1 MSVLPF
7 EISRRMNK
15 MSRMKAGMNS
25 KPFGTRRWLF
35 AAGPSIP
42 VLSVMALLPQAD
54 AEVDF
59 AHQVAP
65 LLKEHCAK
73 CHMDT
78 AQKGGFS
85 MNTRESLVAGSENG
99 AVVEPGN
106 ADHSL
111 LIESILSDDK
121 TERMPPKGPRVPP
134 AQVEVLRKWIDGG
147 MQWEPGFTFGT
158 PTYEPPLKPRRPEL
172 PPVVDG
178 RDHPVDRL
186 IDRHF
191 AENKITRPEPLG
203 DAAFIRRLTLDLT
216 GLLPD
221 PAAVDAFVAD
231 RSPNKRDRLIELTLA
246 RDTDYA
252 EHWLA
257 FWNDLL
263 RNDYQGT
270 GYIDG
275 GRRQVTKWLYQSLV
289 ANKPYDQFAREL
301 LAPPN
306 DESRGFIDGIQWRG
320 RVNASQVREIQFSQS
335 ISQTFLG
342 LNMKCASCHDSFVD
356 RWKLDEAYGLAAIYA
371 EQPLEIARCD
381 IPTGRMAKP
390 GWIFPELG
398 EVDAAAPRPERL
410 KQLAALMTH
419 PDNGR
424 FTRTLVNR
432 LWQRMMG
439 RGIVHPVDAM
449 DTEPWNED
457 LLDYLAVRFAD
468 DGYDLKKALAFIA
481 SSQVYQ
487 SESVVIKEGEDL
499 ALFRGPLAK
508 RMSAEQFVDAVW
520 SLTGTAPAKTAPGVP
535 RAAAAGDR
543 ELEARWIWSDAAASS
558 AAPAGHTVVLGTEFV
573 LPAVP
578 TSARAAFIADNSGS
592 IFVNGN
598 AVVQE
603 PPGAEAPL
611 PRNIEL
617 KHLRP
622 GKNSL
627 IVVARNGGDGPNPAG
642 FLFQANL
649 ILPGAEPMIIASGP
663 TWKWTATQPDAK
675 GRFAS
680 PPADWQAAALVAN
693 QNTWDS
699 FTSGFAT
706 GLGGAGGPM
715 VRASLVPSDLL
726 MRALGRPNREQIVSM
741 RPDNITTLEA
751 IDLANGEL
759 LANLLRKGTALW
771 HSAETPPARLVDE
784 VFMRALG
791 RRPTAG
797 EKTGLLAEL
806 GPQPTPQA
814 VEDLLWMVL
823 LLPEFQF
830 VR

>member
-1 MSVLPF
+1 
-7 EISRRMNK
+7 
-15 MSRMKAGMNS
+15 MK
-25 KPFGTRRWLF
+25 KLI
-35 AAGPSIP
+35 PSILCIP
-42 VLSVMALLPQAD
+42 VLFPLAH

-59 AHQVAP
+59 AHQVVP
-65 LLKEHCAK
+65 VLKEHCAK

-78 AQKGGFS
+78 AKKGGFS

-99 AVVEPGN
+99 AVVELGKS
-106 ADHSL
+106 HESL

-121 TERMPPKGPRVPP
+121 TERMPPKGPRVP
-134 AQVEVLRKWIDGG
+134 AEQVEVLKKWIDEG
-147 MQWEPGFTFGT
+147 MKWEPGFSFGKLS
-158 PTYEPPLKPRRPEL
+158 YEPPLKPRRPEL

-178 RDHPVDRL
+178 REHPVDRIL
-186 IDRHF
+186 DRHF
-191 AENKITRPEPLG
+191 AENEITRPQPIS

-216 GLLPD
+216 GLVPD

-231 RSPNKRDRLIELTLA
+231 PSPGKRAKLIELTLA
-246 RDTDYA
+246 NNTDYA
-252 EHWLA
+252 EHWLS

-371 EQPLEIARCD
+371 EKPLEIARCD
-381 IPTGRMAKP
+381 VPTGRMAKP

-398 EVDAAAPRPERL
+398 EVDPAAPKPERL

-424 FTRTLVNR
+424 FTRTIVNR
-432 LWQRMMG
+432 LWQRLMG

-449 DTEPWNED
+449 DTEPWNAD
-457 LLDYLAVRFAD
+457 LLDYLAVRFVD

-481 SSQVYQ
+481 SSQAYQ
-487 SESVVIKEGEDL
+487 SQPVVIKEGEDL

-520 SLTGTAPAKTAPGVP
+520 SLTGTAPAKTAAGIP
-535 RAAAAGDR
+535 RALPNKGGG
-543 ELEARWIWSDAAASS
+543 LEARWIWSDATASS
-558 AAPAGHTVVLGTEFV
+558 SAPGGHTITLGTEVV

-578 TSARAAFIADNSGS
+578 TSARAVFIADNSAS
-592 IFVNGN
+592 IFVNGKP
-598 AVVQE
+598 VVQE

-611 PRNIEL
+611 PRSIEL
-617 KHLRP
+617 KHLRS
-622 GKNSL
+622 GKNSI
-627 IVVARNGGDGPNPAG
+627 IVVARNGDATPNPAG
-642 FLFQANL
+642 FIFQANL
-649 ILPGAEPMIIASGP
+649 VLPGAGPVAVASGP
-663 TWKWTATQPDAK
+663 SWKWTATLPDAN

-693 QNTWDS
+693 PNVWDS
-699 FTSGFAT
+699 FTSGLAD
-706 GLGGAGGPM
+706 GLNGGGGTGPM
-715 VRASLVPSDLL
+715 VRSALVSSDLL

-759 LANLLRKGTALW
+759 LAGLLRKGAAAW
-771 HSAETPPARLVDE
+771 HASKAPTPELVDT

-791 RRPTAG
+791 RRPTPAEKAG
-797 EKTGLLAEL
+797 LVAEL
-806 GPQPTPQA
+806 GANPSAQTI
-814 VEDLLWMVL
+814 EDLLWMVL

>member
-1 MSVLPF
+1 MKKLILP
-7 EISRRMNK
+7 
-15 MSRMKAGMNS
+15 
-25 KPFGTRRWLF
+25 
-35 AAGPSIP
+35 
-42 VLSVMALLPQAD
+42 ALLPFSQAV

-65 LLKEHCAK
+65 VLKEHCAK

-78 AQKGGFS
+78 AKKGGFS
-85 MNTRESLVAGSENG
+85 MNTRESLLEGSENG
-99 AVVEPGN
+99 PVVEPGN
-106 ADHSL
+106 ADDSL
-111 LIESILSDDK
+111 LIESVLSDDK
-121 TERMPPKGPRVPP
+121 TERMPPKGPRVP
-134 AQVEVLRKWIDGG
+134 ADQVEVLKKWIDEG
-147 MQWEPGFTFGT
+147 MKWEPGFTFGKLA
-158 PTYEPPLKPRRPEL
+158 YEPPLKPRRPEL

-178 RDHPVDRL
+178 RDHPVDRIL
-186 IDRHF
+186 DRHF

-203 DAAFIRRLTLDLT
+203 DAAFIRRLTLDFT
-216 GLLPD
+216 GLLPE
-221 PAAVDAFVAD
+221 PEAVDAFVAD
-231 RSPNKRDRLIELTLA
+231 KSPDKRAKLIEATLA

-252 EHWLA
+252 EHWLS

-275 GRRQVTKWLYQSLV
+275 GRRQITKWLYQSLV
-289 ANKPYDQFAREL
+289 SNKPYDQFAREL

-371 EQPLEIARCD
+371 EKPLEIARCD
-381 IPTGRMAKP
+381 VPTGRMAKP

-398 EVDAAAPRPERL
+398 EVDANAPRPERL
-410 KQLAALMTH
+410 KQLAGLMTH
-419 PDNGR
+419 PENGR

-432 LWQRMMG
+432 LWHRLMG

-449 DTEPWNED
+449 DTEPWNAD

-481 SSQVYQ
+481 SSQAYQ
-487 SESVVIKEGEDL
+487 SQSVVTKESDDP

-535 RAAAAGDR
+535 RVIPNPGGQ
-543 ELEARWIWSDAAASS
+543 LEARWIWSEANASAS
-558 AAPAGHTVVLGTEFV
+558 APAGNTIALGTEVV
-573 LPAVP
+573 LPAAP
-578 TSARAAFIADNSGS
+578 SSARAVFIADNSAS
-592 IFVNGN
+592 IFVNGKP
-598 AVVQE
+598 VVQE
-603 PPGAEAPL
+603 PPGSEAPN
-611 PRNIEL
+611 PRSIEL

-622 GKNSL
+622 GKNSI
-627 IVVARNGGDGPNPAG
+627 IVVARNGGDSPNPAG
-642 FLFQANL
+642 FIFQAKL
-649 ILPGAEPMIIASGP
+649 VLPGADPVVVASGP
-663 TWKWTATQPDAK
+663 SWKWTATLPDAN

-680 PPADWQAAALVAN
+680 APGDWQDAALVAN

-699 FTSGFAT
+699 FASSLADGLNT
-706 GLGGAGGPM
+706 GGGPM
-715 VRASLVPSDLL
+715 VRAALVPSDLL

-759 LANLLRKGTALW
+759 LAGLLRKGAATW
-771 HSAETPPARLVDE
+771 HATKAPAGELVDTL
-784 VFMRALG
+784 FMRALG
-791 RRPTAG
+791 RRPTAA
-797 EKTGLLAEL
+797 EQSALVAEL
-806 GPQPTPQA
+806 GANPSAQA

>member
-1 MSVLPF
+1 
-7 EISRRMNK
+7 
-15 MSRMKAGMNS
+15 MK
-25 KPFGTRRWLF
+25 KLI
-35 AAGPSIP
+35 PSILCIP
-42 VLSVMALLPQAD
+42 VLFPLAH

-59 AHQVAP
+59 AHQVVP
-65 LLKEHCAK
+65 VLKEHCAK

-78 AQKGGFS
+78 AKKGGFS

-99 AVVEPGN
+99 AVVELGKS
-106 ADHSL
+106 HESL

-121 TERMPPKGPRVPP
+121 TERMPPKGPRVP
-134 AQVEVLRKWIDGG
+134 AEQVEVLKKWIDEG
-147 MQWEPGFTFGT
+147 MKWEPGFSFGKLS
-158 PTYEPPLKPRRPEL
+158 YEPPLKPRRPEL

-178 RDHPVDRL
+178 REHPVDRIL
-186 IDRHF
+186 DRHF
-191 AENKITRPEPLG
+191 AENEITRPQPIS

-216 GLLPD
+216 GLVPD

-231 RSPNKRDRLIELTLA
+231 PSPGKRAKLIELTLA
-246 RDTDYA
+246 NNTDYA
-252 EHWLA
+252 EHWLS

-371 EQPLEIARCD
+371 EKPLEIARCD
-381 IPTGRMAKP
+381 VPTGRMAKP

-398 EVDAAAPRPERL
+398 EVDPAAPKPERL

-424 FTRTLVNR
+424 FTRTIVNR
-432 LWQRMMG
+432 LWQRLMG

-449 DTEPWNED
+449 DTEPWNAD
-457 LLDYLAVRFAD
+457 LLDYLAVRFVD

-481 SSQVYQ
+481 SSQAYQ
-487 SESVVIKEGEDL
+487 SQPVVIKEGEDL

-520 SLTGTAPAKTAPGVP
+520 SLTGTAPAKTAAGIP
-535 RAAAAGDR
+535 RALPNKGGG
-543 ELEARWIWSDAAASS
+543 LEARWIWSDATASS
-558 AAPAGHTVVLGTEFV
+558 SAPGGHTITLGTEVV

-578 TSARAAFIADNSGS
+578 TSARAVFIADNSAS
-592 IFVNGN
+592 IFVNGKP
-598 AVVQE
+598 VVQE

-611 PRNIEL
+611 PRSIEL

-622 GKNSL
+622 GKNSI
-627 IVVARNGGDGPNPAG
+627 IVVARNGDATPNPAG
-642 FLFQANL
+642 FIFQANL
-649 ILPGAEPMIIASGP
+649 VLPGAGPVAVASGP
-663 TWKWTATQPDAK
+663 SWKWTATLPDAN

-693 QNTWDS
+693 PNVWDS
-699 FTSGFAT
+699 FTSGLAD
-706 GLGGAGGPM
+706 GLNGGGGTGPM
-715 VRASLVPSDLL
+715 VRSALVSSDLL

-759 LANLLRKGTALW
+759 LAGLLRKGAAAW
-771 HSAETPPARLVDE
+771 HASKAPTPELVDT

-791 RRPTAG
+791 RRPTPAEKAG
-797 EKTGLLAEL
+797 LVAEL
-806 GPQPTPQA
+806 GANPSAQTI
-814 VEDLLWMVL
+814 EDLLWMVL

>member
-1 MSVLPF
+1 
-7 EISRRMNK
+7 
-15 MSRMKAGMNS
+15 MKKLIPS
-25 KPFGTRRWLF
+25 IL
-35 AAGPSIP
+35 SIP
-42 VLSVMALLPQAD
+42 VLFPLAQ

-59 AHQVAP
+59 AHQVVP
-65 LLKEHCAK
+65 VLKEHCAK

-78 AQKGGFS
+78 AKKGGFS

-99 AVVEPGN
+99 AVVELGKS
-106 ADHSL
+106 HESL

-121 TERMPPKGPRVPP
+121 TERMPPKGPRVP
-134 AQVEVLRKWIDGG
+134 AEQVEVLKKWIDEG
-147 MQWEPGFTFGT
+147 MKWEPGFSFGKLS
-158 PTYEPPLKPRRPEL
+158 YEPPLKPRRPEL

-178 RDHPVDRL
+178 REHPVDRIL
-186 IDRHF
+186 DRHF
-191 AENKITRPEPLG
+191 AENEITRPQPIG

-216 GLLPD
+216 GLVPD

-231 RSPNKRDRLIELTLA
+231 ASPGKRAKLIELTLA
-246 RDTDYA
+246 NNTDYA
-252 EHWLA
+252 EHWLS

-371 EQPLEIARCD
+371 EKPLEIARCD
-381 IPTGRMAKP
+381 VPTGRMAKP

-398 EVDAAAPRPERL
+398 QVDAAAPKPERL

-424 FTRTLVNR
+424 FTRTIVNR
-432 LWQRMMG
+432 LWQRLMG

-449 DTEPWNED
+449 DTEPWNAD
-457 LLDYLAVRFAD
+457 LLDYLAVRFVD

-481 SSQVYQ
+481 SSQAYQ
-487 SESVVIKEGEDL
+487 SQPVVIKEGEDL

-520 SLTGTAPAKTAPGVP
+520 SLTGTAPAKTAAGIP
-535 RAAAAGDR
+535 RALPNKGGG
-543 ELEARWIWSDAAASS
+543 LEARWIWSDATASS
-558 AAPAGHTVVLGTEFV
+558 SAPGGHTITLGTEVV

-578 TSARAAFIADNSGS
+578 TSARAVFIADNSAS
-592 IFVNGN
+592 IFVNGKP
-598 AVVQE
+598 VVQE

-622 GKNSL
+622 GKNSI
-627 IVVARNGGDGPNPAG
+627 IVVARNGDATPNPAG
-642 FLFQANL
+642 FIFQANL
-649 ILPGAEPMIIASGP
+649 VLPGAGPVVVASGP
-663 TWKWTATQPDAK
+663 SWKWTATLPDAN

-693 QNTWDS
+693 QNVWDS
-699 FTSGFAT
+699 FTSGLAD
-706 GLGGAGGPM
+706 GLNGGGGTGPM
-715 VRASLVPSDLL
+715 VRSALVSSDLL

-759 LANLLRKGTALW
+759 LAGLLRKGATAW
-771 HSAETPPARLVDE
+771 HASKAPTPELVDT

-791 RRPTAG
+791 RRPTPA
-797 EKTGLLAEL
+797 EKSGLVAEL
-806 GPQPTPQA
+806 GANPSAQS
-814 VEDLLWMVL
+814 VEDLLWMIL

>member
-1 MSVLPF
+1 
-7 EISRRMNK
+7 
-15 MSRMKAGMNS
+15 MK
-25 KPFGTRRWLF
+25 KLI
-35 AAGPSIP
+35 PSILCIP
-42 VLSVMALLPQAD
+42 VLFPLAH

-59 AHQVAP
+59 AHQVVP
-65 LLKEHCAK
+65 VLKEHCAK

-78 AQKGGFS
+78 AKKGGFS

-99 AVVEPGN
+99 AVVELGKS
-106 ADHSL
+106 HESL

-121 TERMPPKGPRVPP
+121 TERMPPKGPRVP
-134 AQVEVLRKWIDGG
+134 AEQVEVLKKWIDEG
-147 MQWEPGFTFGT
+147 MTWEPGFSFGKLS
-158 PTYEPPLKPRRPEL
+158 YEPPLKPRRPEL

-178 RDHPVDRL
+178 REHPVDRIL
-186 IDRHF
+186 DRHF
-191 AENKITRPEPLG
+191 AENEITRPQPIS

-216 GLLPD
+216 GLVPD

-231 RSPNKRDRLIELTLA
+231 PSPGKRAKLIELTLA
-246 RDTDYA
+246 NNTDYA
-252 EHWLA
+252 EHWLS

-263 RNDYQGT
+263 RNDYLGT

-289 ANKPYDQFAREL
+289 TNKPYDQFAREL

-371 EQPLEIARCD
+371 EKPLEIARCD
-381 IPTGRMAKP
+381 VPTGRMAKP

-398 EVDAAAPRPERL
+398 EVDPAAPKPERL

-424 FTRTLVNR
+424 FTRTIVNR
-432 LWQRMMG
+432 LWQRLMG

-449 DTEPWNED
+449 DTEPWNAD
-457 LLDYLAVRFAD
+457 LLDYLAVRFVD

-481 SSQVYQ
+481 SSQAYQ
-487 SESVVIKEGEDL
+487 SQPVVIKEGEDL

-520 SLTGTAPAKTAPGVP
+520 SLTGTAPAKTAAGIP
-535 RAAAAGDR
+535 RALPNKGGG
-543 ELEARWIWSDAAASS
+543 LEARWIWSDATASS
-558 AAPAGHTVVLGTEFV
+558 SAPGGHTITLGTEVV

-578 TSARAAFIADNSGS
+578 TSARAVFIADNSAS
-592 IFVNGN
+592 IFVNGKP
-598 AVVQE
+598 VVQE

-611 PRNIEL
+611 PRSIEL
-617 KHLRP
+617 KHLRS
-622 GKNSL
+622 GKNSI
-627 IVVARNGGDGPNPAG
+627 IVVARNGDATPNPAG
-642 FLFQANL
+642 FIFQANL
-649 ILPGAEPMIIASGP
+649 VLPGAGPVAVASGP
-663 TWKWTATQPDAK
+663 SWKWTATLPDAN

-693 QNTWDS
+693 PNVWDS
-699 FTSGFAT
+699 FTSGLAD
-706 GLGGAGGPM
+706 GLNGGGGTGPM
-715 VRASLVPSDLL
+715 VRSALVSSDLL

-759 LANLLRKGTALW
+759 LAGLLRKGAAAW
-771 HSAETPPARLVDE
+771 HASKAPTPELVDT

-791 RRPTAG
+791 RRPTPAEKAG
-797 EKTGLLAEL
+797 LVAEL
-806 GPQPTPQA
+806 GANPSAQTI
-814 VEDLLWMVL
+814 EDLLWMVL

>member
-1 MSVLPF
+1 MKKLILPALF
-7 EISRRMNK
+7 
-15 MSRMKAGMNS
+15 
-25 KPFGTRRWLF
+25 PF
-35 AAGPSIP
+35 S
-42 VLSVMALLPQAD
+42 QAV

-65 LLKEHCAK
+65 VLKEHCAK

-78 AQKGGFS
+78 AKKGGFS
-85 MNTRESLVAGSENG
+85 MNTRESLLEGSENG

-106 ADHSL
+106 ADDSL
-111 LIESILSDDK
+111 LIESVLSDDK
-121 TERMPPKGPRVPP
+121 TERMPPKGPRVP
-134 AQVEVLRKWIDGG
+134 ADQVEVLKKWIDEG
-147 MQWEPGFTFGT
+147 MKWEPGFTFGKLA
-158 PTYEPPLKPRRPEL
+158 YEPPLKPRRPEL

-178 RDHPVDRL
+178 RDHPVDRIL
-186 IDRHF
+186 DRHF
-191 AENKITRPEPLG
+191 AENKITRPAPLG
-203 DAAFIRRLTLDLT
+203 DAAFIRRLTLDFT

-231 RSPNKRDRLIELTLA
+231 ASPDKRARLIELTLA

-252 EHWLA
+252 EHWLS

-275 GRRQVTKWLYQSLV
+275 GRRQITKWLYQSLV
-289 ANKPYDQFAREL
+289 SNKPYDQFAREL

-371 EQPLEIARCD
+371 EKPLEIARCD
-381 IPTGRMAKP
+381 VPTGRMAKP

-398 EVDAAAPRPERL
+398 EVDANAPRPERL
-410 KQLAALMTH
+410 KQLAGLMTH
-419 PDNGR
+419 PENGR
-424 FTRTLVNR
+424 FTRTIVNR
-432 LWQRMMG
+432 LWHRLMG

-449 DTEPWNED
+449 DTEPWNAD

-481 SSQVYQ
+481 SSQAYQ
-487 SESVVIKEGEDL
+487 SQSVVTKEGDDP

-520 SLTGTAPAKTAPGVP
+520 SLTGTAPAKTAPGIPRVVP
-535 RAAAAGDR
+535 NKGG
-543 ELEARWIWSDAAASS
+543 ELEARWIWADASASSS
-558 AAPAGHTVVLGTEFV
+558 AAAGHTVSLGTEFV
-573 LPAVP
+573 LPALP
-578 TSARAAFIADNSGS
+578 TSARAVFIADNSAS
-592 IFVNGN
+592 IFVNGKP
-598 AVVQE
+598 VVQE
-603 PPGAEAPL
+603 PPGSEAPN
-611 PRNIEL
+611 PRSIEL

-622 GKNSL
+622 GKNSI
-627 IVVARNGGDGPNPAG
+627 IVVARNGGDSPNPAG
-642 FLFQANL
+642 FIFQANL
-649 ILPGAEPMIIASGP
+649 VLPGGQPPVVVASGP
-663 TWKWTATQPDAK
+663 SWKWTATLPDAK

-680 PPADWQAAALVAN
+680 PPADWQPAALVAN

-699 FTSGFAT
+699 FISGLAD
-706 GLGGAGGPM
+706 GLNSGGGPM

-759 LANLLRKGTALW
+759 LAGLLRKGAATW
-771 HSAETPPARLVDE
+771 HATKAPAAELVDTL
-784 VFMRALG
+784 FMRALG
-791 RRPTAG
+791 RRPTAA
-797 EKTGLLAEL
+797 EKSALVAEL
-806 GPQPTPQA
+806 GANPSAQA

>member
-1 MSVLPF
+1 
-7 EISRRMNK
+7 
-15 MSRMKAGMNS
+15 MKKLIPS
-25 KPFGTRRWLF
+25 IL
-35 AAGPSIP
+35 SIP
-42 VLSVMALLPQAD
+42 VLFPLVQ

-59 AHQVAP
+59 AHQVVP
-65 LLKEHCAK
+65 VLKEHCAK

-78 AQKGGFS
+78 AKKGGFS
-85 MNTRESLVAGSENG
+85 MNTRESLVEGSENG
-99 AVVEPGN
+99 AVVELGKS
-106 ADHSL
+106 HESL

-121 TERMPPKGPRVPP
+121 TERMPPKGPRVP
-134 AQVEVLRKWIDGG
+134 AEQVEVLKKWIDEG
-147 MQWEPGFTFGT
+147 MKWEPGFSFGKLS
-158 PTYEPPLKPRRPEL
+158 YEPPLKPRRPEL

-178 RDHPVDRL
+178 REHPVDRIL
-186 IDRHF
+186 DRHF
-191 AENKITRPEPLG
+191 AENEITRPQPIG

-231 RSPNKRDRLIELTLA
+231 KSPGKRAKLIELTLA
-246 RDTDYA
+246 NNTGYA
-252 EHWLA
+252 EHWLS

-371 EQPLEIARCD
+371 EKPLEIARCD
-381 IPTGRMAKP
+381 VPTGRMAKP

-398 EVDAAAPRPERL
+398 QVDAAAPKPERL

-424 FTRTLVNR
+424 FTRTIVNR
-432 LWQRMMG
+432 LWQRLMG

-449 DTEPWNED
+449 DTEPWNAD

-481 SSQVYQ
+481 SSQAYQ
-487 SESVVIKEGEDL
+487 SQPVVIKEGEDL

-520 SLTGTAPAKTAPGVP
+520 SLTGTAPAKTAAGIPRTVP
-535 RAAAAGDR
+535 NKGGG
-543 ELEARWIWSDAAASS
+543 LEARWIWSDANASS
-558 AAPAGHTVVLGTEFV
+558 SAPAGQAVVLGTEVV
-573 LPAVP
+573 LPALP
-578 TSARAAFIADNSGS
+578 TSARAVFIADNSAS

-598 AVVQE
+598 PVLQE
-603 PPGAEAPL
+603 PPGAQPPV
-611 PRNIEL
+611 PRSIQL

-622 GKNSL
+622 GKNSI
-627 IVVARNGGDGPNPAG
+627 IVVARNGGDSPNPAG
-642 FLFQANL
+642 FIFQANL
-649 ILPGAEPMIIASGP
+649 VVPGAGPVVVASGP
-663 TWKWTATQPDAK
+663 SWKWTATVPDGK
-675 GRFAS
+675 GRFS
-680 PPADWQAAALVAN
+680 TPPADWQAAALVAN
-693 QNTWDS
+693 QNVWDS
-699 FTSGFAT
+699 FTSGLAD
-706 GLGGAGGPM
+706 GLNAGGGGGSGPM
-715 VRASLVPSDLL
+715 VRSALVSSDLL

-759 LANLLRKGTALW
+759 LAGLLRKGATAW
-771 HSAETPPARLVDE
+771 HASKAPTPELVDT

-791 RRPTAG
+791 RRPTPA
-797 EKTGLLAEL
+797 EKSGLVAEL
-806 GPQPTPQA
+806 GANPSAQS
-814 VEDLLWMVL
+814 VEDLLWMIL

>member
-1 MSVLPF
+1 
-7 EISRRMNK
+7 
-15 MSRMKAGMNS
+15 MKKFIPS
-25 KPFGTRRWLF
+25 IL
-35 AAGPSIP
+35 SIP
-42 VLSVMALLPQAD
+42 VLFPLAQ

-59 AHQVAP
+59 AHQVVP
-65 LLKEHCAK
+65 VLKEHCAK

-78 AQKGGFS
+78 AKKGGFS
-85 MNTRESLVAGSENG
+85 MNTRESLVEGSENG
-99 AVVEPGN
+99 AVVELGKS
-106 ADHSL
+106 HESL

-121 TERMPPKGPRVPP
+121 TERMPPKGPRVP
-134 AQVEVLRKWIDGG
+134 AEQVEVLKKWIDEG
-147 MQWEPGFTFGT
+147 MKWEPGFSFGKLS
-158 PTYEPPLKPRRPEL
+158 YEPPLKPRRPEL

-178 RDHPVDRL
+178 REHPVDRIL
-186 IDRHF
+186 DRHF
-191 AENKITRPEPLG
+191 AENEITRPQPIS

-216 GLLPD
+216 GLVPD

-231 RSPNKRDRLIELTLA
+231 PSPGKRAKLIELTLA
-246 RDTDYA
+246 NNTDYA
-252 EHWLA
+252 EHWLS

-371 EQPLEIARCD
+371 EKPLEIARCD
-381 IPTGRMAKP
+381 VPTGRMAKP

-398 EVDAAAPRPERL
+398 QVDAAAPKPERL

-424 FTRTLVNR
+424 FTRTIVNR
-432 LWQRMMG
+432 LWQRLMG

-449 DTEPWNED
+449 DTEPWNAD

-481 SSQVYQ
+481 SSQAYQ
-487 SESVVIKEGEDL
+487 SQPVVIKEGEDL

-520 SLTGTAPAKTAPGVP
+520 SLTGTAPAKTAAGIP
-535 RAAAAGDR
+535 RALPNKGGG
-543 ELEARWIWSDAAASS
+543 LEARWIWSDATASS
-558 AAPAGHTVVLGTEFV
+558 SAPGGHTVTLGTEVV

-578 TSARAAFIADNSGS
+578 TSARTVFIADNSAS
-592 IFVNGN
+592 IFVNGKP
-598 AVVQE
+598 VVQE

-611 PRNIEL
+611 PRSIEL

-622 GKNSL
+622 GKNSI
-627 IVVARNGGDGPNPAG
+627 IVVARNGDATPNPAG
-642 FLFQANL
+642 FIFQANL
-649 ILPGAEPMIIASGP
+649 VLPGAGPVVVASGP
-663 TWKWTATQPDAK
+663 SWKWTATLPDAN

-693 QNTWDS
+693 QNVWDS
-699 FTSGFAT
+699 FTSGLAD
-706 GLGGAGGPM
+706 GLNGGGGTGPM
-715 VRASLVPSDLL
+715 VRSALVSSDLL

-759 LANLLRKGTALW
+759 LDGLLRKGATAW
-771 HSAETPPARLVDE
+771 HASKAPTPELVDT

-791 RRPTAG
+791 RRPTPA
-797 EKTGLLAEL
+797 EKSGLVAEL
-806 GPQPTPQA
+806 GANPSAQS

>member
-1 MSVLPF
+1 
-7 EISRRMNK
+7 
-15 MSRMKAGMNS
+15 MK
-25 KPFGTRRWLF
+25 KLIL
-35 AAGPSIP
+35 SIP
-42 VLSVMALLPQAD
+42 ILLPLAN

-59 AHQVAP
+59 AHQVVP
-65 LLKEHCAK
+65 VLKEHCAK

-78 AQKGGFS
+78 AKKGGFS
-85 MNTRESLVAGSENG
+85 MNTRETLLEGSENG
-99 AVVEPGN
+99 EVVEPGN
-106 ADHSL
+106 AEHSL
-111 LIESILSDDK
+111 LIESVLSDDK
-121 TERMPPKGPRVPP
+121 TERMPPKGPRVP
-134 AQVEVLRKWIDGG
+134 ADQVEVLKKWIDEG
-147 MQWEPGFTFGT
+147 MKWEPGFSFGKLA
-158 PTYEPPLKPRRPEL
+158 YEPPLKPRRPEL

-178 RDHPVDRL
+178 REHPVDRIL
-186 IDRHF
+186 DRHF
-191 AENKITRPEPLG
+191 AEKKITRPEPIG

-216 GLLPD
+216 GLLPE

-231 RSPNKRDRLIELTLA
+231 KSPGKRAKLIELTLA

-275 GRRQVTKWLYQSLV
+275 GRRQITKWLYQSLV
-289 ANKPYDQFAREL
+289 SNKPYDQFAREL

-371 EQPLEIARCD
+371 EKPLEIARCD
-381 IPTGRMAKP
+381 VPTGRMAKP

-398 EVDAAAPRPERL
+398 EVDANAPRPERL
-410 KQLAALMTH
+410 KQLAGLMTH
-419 PDNGR
+419 PENGR
-424 FTRTLVNR
+424 FTRTIVNR
-432 LWQRMMG
+432 LWHRLMG

-449 DTEPWNED
+449 DTEPWNAD
-457 LLDYLAVRFAD
+457 LLDYLAVRFAE

-481 SSQVYQ
+481 SSQAYQ
-487 SESVVIKEGEDL
+487 SKAVVIKEGEDL

-520 SLTGTAPAKTAPGVP
+520 SLTGTAPAKTAPGIP
-535 RAAAAGDR
+535 RAASNKGG

-558 AAPAGHTVVLGTEFV
+558 SAPAGHTVALGTEFE
-573 LPAVP
+573 LPAQP
-578 TSARAAFIADNSGS
+578 TSARAVFIADNSAS

-598 AVVQE
+598 PVVQE
-603 PPGAEAPL
+603 PPGSEAPM
-611 PRNIEL
+611 PRSIEL

-622 GKNSL
+622 GKNSV
-627 IVVARNGGDGPNPAG
+627 IIVARNGGDSPNPAG
-642 FLFQANL
+642 LIFQANL
-649 ILPGAEPMIIASGP
+649 VLPGGKPPLVIASGP
-663 TWKWTATQPDAK
+663 SWKWTATLPDAK
-675 GRFAS
+675 GRFSS
-680 PPADWQAAALVAN
+680 PPGDWQPAPLLAN

-699 FTSGFAT
+699 FTSGLADGLSGGGT
-706 GLGGAGGPM
+706 GSPM
-715 VRASLVPSDLL
+715 VRAALVPSDLL

-759 LANLLRKGTALW
+759 LAGLLRKGAATW
-771 HSAETPPARLVDE
+771 HASKAPTPELVDT

-791 RRPTAG
+791 RRPTAA
-797 EKTGLLAEL
+797 EKSGLVAEL
-806 GPQPTPQA
+806 GANPSTQA

>member
-1 MSVLPF
+1 
-7 EISRRMNK
+7 
-15 MSRMKAGMNS
+15 MKKLIPS
-25 KPFGTRRWLF
+25 IL
-35 AAGPSIP
+35 SIP
-42 VLSVMALLPQAD
+42 VLFPFVQ

-59 AHQVAP
+59 AHQVVP
-65 LLKEHCAK
+65 VLKEHCAK

-78 AQKGGFS
+78 AKKGGFS
-85 MNTRESLVAGSENG
+85 MNTRESLVEGSENG
-99 AVVEPGN
+99 AVVELGKS
-106 ADHSL
+106 HESL

-121 TERMPPKGPRVPP
+121 TERMPPKGPRVP
-134 AQVEVLRKWIDGG
+134 AEQVEVLKKWIDEG
-147 MQWEPGFTFGT
+147 MKWEPGFSFGKLS
-158 PTYEPPLKPRRPEL
+158 YEPPLKPRRPEL

-178 RDHPVDRL
+178 REHPVDRIL
-186 IDRHF
+186 DRHF
-191 AENKITRPEPLG
+191 AENEITRPQPIG

-231 RSPNKRDRLIELTLA
+231 KSPGKRAKLIELTLSNN
-246 RDTDYA
+246 TDYA
-252 EHWLA
+252 EHWLS

-275 GRRQVTKWLYQSLV
+275 GRRQVTKWLYESLV
-289 ANKPYDQFAREL
+289 SNKPYDQFARDL
-301 LAPPN
+301 LAPPS
-306 DESRGFIDGIQWRG
+306 DGSRGFIDGIQWRG

-371 EQPLEIARCD
+371 EKPLEIARCD
-381 IPTGRMAKP
+381 VPTGRMAKP

-398 EVDAAAPRPERL
+398 EVDPAAPKPERL

-424 FTRTLVNR
+424 FTRTIVNR
-432 LWQRMMG
+432 LWQRLMG

-449 DTEPWNED
+449 DTEPWNAD
-457 LLDYLAVRFAD
+457 LLDYLAVRFVD

-481 SSQVYQ
+481 SSQAYQ
-487 SESVVIKEGEDL
+487 SQPVVIKEGEDL

-520 SLTGTAPAKTAPGVP
+520 SLTGTAPAKTAAGIP
-535 RAAAAGDR
+535 RAVPNKGGG
-543 ELEARWIWSDAAASS
+543 LEARWIWSDATASTS
-558 AAPAGHTVVLGTEFV
+558 APGGHTVTLGTEVV
-573 LPAVP
+573 LPALP
-578 TSARAAFIADNSGS
+578 TSARAVFIADNSAS

-598 AVVQE
+598 PVLQE

-622 GKNSL
+622 GKNSI
-627 IVVARNGGDGPNPAG
+627 IVVARNGDSTPNPAG
-642 FLFQANL
+642 FIFQANL
-649 ILPGAEPMIIASGP
+649 VVPGAGPVVVASGP
-663 TWKWTATQPDAK
+663 SWKWTATVPDAK

-693 QNTWDS
+693 QNVWDS
-699 FTSGFAT
+699 FTSGLAD
-706 GLGGAGGPM
+706 GLNAGGGGGAGPM
-715 VRASLVPSDLL
+715 VRSALVSSDLL

-759 LANLLRKGTALW
+759 LAGLLRKGATAW
-771 HSAETPPARLVDE
+771 HASKAPTPELVDT

-791 RRPTAG
+791 RRPTPA
-797 EKTGLLAEL
+797 EKSGLVAEL
-806 GPQPTPQA
+806 GANPSAQTI
-814 VEDLLWMVL
+814 EDLLWMVL